1 MRTQLRSA
9 LSAEPRPSG
18 DRVGERVSGRWWAG
32 LKKEPDAGETAG
44 TGGVGARPG
53 DPRWRLL
60 VVGDGGHGGNGHQS
74 AVRAAGGRTFSLGIL
89 FVCFC
94 FYFIFFHWVFW
105 SRFSGG
111 RVDTLV
117 FHM

>member
-1 MRTQLRSA
+1 MSGGRDSRKNQMRAR
-9 LSAEPRPSG
+9 PR
-18 DRVGERVSGRWWAG
+18 GRA
-32 LKKEPDAGETAG
+32 
-44 TGGVGARPG
+44 GVGAWPG

-60 VVGDGGHGGNGHQS
+60 VVGDGGHGGNGRQS

-89 FVCFC
+89 FVCLFVCLFVFFC

-111 RVDTLV
+111 RGDALV